1 MQIRCPHC
9 GHTASTSDLKPGRY
23 KPKCNKC
30 TKRFAMVVSS
40 DPAAAPQISF
50 LEEAAA
56 TIAPA
61 AATEATMAPMSSAPL
76 SSTPTPTQDVNAT
89 GALDPNA
96 TGAFVTN
103 PTTALRTSMPATAN
117 ATMDFS
123 AKEQTVGAAASAPR
137 PSIQATAV
145 NPPGGKTINEG
156 AASANVTTDIP
167 EVLGG
172 YRLIKEL
179 GRGAMGAVYL
189 AKQIS
194 LDRNVAL
201 KVIQSQWAKN
211 PTFIARFVREAYAA
225 AQLTHHNVVQIYDL
239 GTQGDTNYFSMEFV
253 NGESLSDLIEK
264 NGKLDPEQAVGYILQ
279 AARGLSFA
287 HNHGMVHRDVKPANM
302 MLNDQ
307 GVVKVADLGLVKTPQ
322 VAEETATASTA
333 NASPSTPG
341 GKTPGGTSIAAATA
355 NVTQVDIAMGTPA
368 YMAPEQA
375 ENAAGVDH
383 RADIYS
389 LGCTLY
395 VLLTGKPPFEGATA
409 MEVITKHRTEPV
421 IRPDVVVKRIPPAL
435 SDIVLKMIAKRP
447 EDRYQNVDELI
458 KDCERFLGIQSTGP
472 LSPSEAQAQT
482 LEDSQRKFNAAKWA
496 GIRTLAIQGILGG
509 SAALAFL
516 SLFGFWSLSA
526 MFALLG
532 LSFGTVYFAVSGFRA
547 RTFLFGKCREYL
559 ASLRISDWL
568 TTAISVLLGVLIL
581 FLTNWLWLGIVGI
594 ILGAGLALAVHFVID
609 AKVDA
614 ERKEP
619 LDALEGMLKSMRLK
633 GIDEQAIQTFIAKYS
648 SDHWEELF
656 EALFG
661 YEAKLIARAALER
674 NPQGKPRPK
683 FRAWRERLIG
693 MIDNKLKADREARDR
708 KTLQKVEEANLK
720 AQGMDEMQARRRAAQ
735 VAEALVEDAAEQRQA
750 TMAMATQPIAA
761 SPMLDPKVIAAQKRA
776 KQLALLNEAR
786 SGKYTSKRKIAVTS
800 LFTGP
805 LGFALSGKVRFL
817 AGVALLTLL
826 AMAVQKSGAVAD
838 VTNAASGDMNA
849 VADKTR
855 TALLG
860 TKVTIPFVAEFSA
873 IQVGTAGALLALLGL
888 FRGWKMS
895 FFAWPAAALALFGAG
910 YLGGQAELASA
921 AGAVVAVIGFFF
933 GRSSD

>member
-1 MQIRCPHC
+1 
-9 GHTASTSDLKPGRY
+9 
-23 KPKCNKC
+23 
-30 TKRFAMVVSS
+30 MVVSS
-40 DPAAAPQISF
+40 NPAVPPQISL

-56 TIAPA
+56 TIPPTV
-61 AATEATMAPMSSAPL
+61 ATEATMAHS
-76 SSTPTPTQDVNAT
+76 SSTPTPAAPAAPPSQDPHAQDPHAT
-89 GALDPNA
+89 GAFDPNA
-96 TGAFVTN
+96 TGGFVTN
-103 PTTALRTSMPATAN
+103 PPTALRTSVPASAN

-123 AKEQTVGAAASAPR
+123 AKEQTVA
-137 PSIQATAV
+137 
-145 NPPGGKTINEG
+145 G
-156 AASANVTTDIP
+156 AASVPKPGVEGTAVTPSAGKTVMESTRTPKVTSDVP

-189 AKQIS
+189 AKQVS

-201 KVIQSQWAKN
+201 KVIQAQWAKN

-225 AQLTHHNVVQIYDL
+225 AQLTHHNVIQIYDL
-239 GTQGDTNYFSMEFV
+239 GTEGDTNYFSMEFV
-253 NGESLSDLIEK
+253 NGQSLSDLIDK
-264 NGKLDPEQAVGYILQ
+264 TGKLDPEQAVGYVLQ

-302 MLNDQ
+302 MLNDH

-322 VAEETATASTA
+322 VADETPA
-333 NASPSTPG
+333 NSPTSASPAATPE
-341 GKTPGGTSIAAATA
+341 KPRGGTSISAATA
-355 NVTQVDIAMGTPA
+355 NVTQLDIAMGTPA

-421 IRPDVVVKRIPPAL
+421 VRPDVVVKRIPPAL
-435 SDIVLKMIAKRP
+435 SEIVLKMIAKRP
-447 EDRYQNVDELI
+447 EDRYQNLDQLI
-458 KDCERFLGIQSTGP
+458 RDCEGFLGIQSTGL
-472 LSPSEAQAQT
+472 LSPSETQAQT
-482 LEDSQRKFNAAKWA
+482 LEECQRRFNASQWA
-496 GIRTLAIQGILGG
+496 NIRTFAIQGILGG

-516 SLFGFWSLSA
+516 FLFVSRSGMT

-532 LSFGTVYFAVSGFRA
+532 LSFGTVYFVVSGFRA

-559 ASLRISDWL
+559 TSLRISDWL

-581 FLTNWLWLGIVGI
+581 FLTNWLWLGIVGV

-619 LDALEGMLKSMRLK
+619 LDALEAMLKTMRLK
-633 GIDEQAIQTFIAKYS
+633 GIDEQAIQTFVAKYS

-661 YEAKLIARAALER
+661 YEAKLAARSALER

-683 FRAWRERLIG
+683 FRAWRERVIG

-750 TMAMATQPIAA
+750 TMAMATKPIAA

-776 KQLALLNEAR
+776 KQLALLADAR
-786 SGKYTSKRKIAVTS
+786 GGRYMSKRKMAVTS
-800 LFTGP
+800 LLTGP

-817 AGVALLTLL
+817 AGVALLTIV
-826 AMAVQKSGAVAD
+826 AMAAQSSGKVAE
-838 VTNAASGDMNA
+838 VTNAAGGDLNA
-849 VADKTR
+849 AKDQTISALREFSQSPVPLLPGR
-855 TALLG
+855 TALQ
-860 TKVTIPFVAEFSA
+860 VAA
-873 IQVGTAGALLALLGL
+873 AGAILAFLGL

-910 YLGGQAELASA
+910 LLMGNTEFACA
-921 AGAVVAVIGFFF
+921 AGAVVAVTGFFF
-933 GRSSD
+933 GRSSE